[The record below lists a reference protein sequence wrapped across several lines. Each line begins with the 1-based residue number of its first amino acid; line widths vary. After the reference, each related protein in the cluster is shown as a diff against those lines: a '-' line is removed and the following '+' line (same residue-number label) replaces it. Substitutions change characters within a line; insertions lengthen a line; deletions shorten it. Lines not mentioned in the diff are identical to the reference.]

1 MDLNYL
7 LHRHQVSLMRSNAA
21 GSPEARHAHNG
32 LVRGYAHQI
41 RELTKSYRSGL
52 QPLVAL

>member
-41 RELTKSYRSGL
+41 RELTNL
-52 QPLVAL
+52 TVAVFNRW

>member
-32 LVRGYAHQI
+32 LVRGYAYQI
-41 RELTKSYRSGL
+41 SELTKHARDGL
-52 QPLVAL
+52 RPLVAL